1 MKIIIKIEDF
11 PLVTY
16 NFCVLHPASLVAT
29 RGITSISEMEALLML
44 VSSFFV
50 SLPLGLLPGSQ
61 DLSEAFDAVK
71 AFRLASRA
79 SFSLSN
85 PLYPATRSGSSP
97 KIVTY

>member
-1 MKIIIKIEDF
+1 
-11 PLVTY
+11 
-16 NFCVLHPASLVAT
+16 
-29 RGITSISEMEALLML
+29 
-44 VSSFFV
+44 
-50 SLPLGLLPGSQ
+50 
-61 DLSEAFDAVK
+61 LSEAFDAVK